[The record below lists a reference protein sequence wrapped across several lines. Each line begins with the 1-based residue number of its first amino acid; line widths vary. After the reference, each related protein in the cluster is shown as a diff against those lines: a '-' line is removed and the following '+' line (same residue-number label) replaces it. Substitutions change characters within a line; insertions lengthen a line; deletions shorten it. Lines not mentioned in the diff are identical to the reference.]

1 MAKAVARMVTATT
14 TVPILTSAAC
24 TARRAAE
31 GADSWMVAKAFARVV
46 PATTK
51 VLVRTDAGAGA
62 MNGGLAAG
70 GGAGGPGGAVGG
82 TGGGTGARRMTRSK
96 HGLGGPAMALSPRRK
111 RSRCAPA
118 AVGRVLASQ
127 RG

>member
-1 MAKAVARMVTATT
+1 
-14 TVPILTSAAC
+14 
-24 TARRAAE
+24 
-31 GADSWMVAKAFARVV
+31 MVAKAFARVV

-70 GGAGGPGGAVGG
+70 GGVGGPGGTVGG
-82 TGGGTGARRMTRSK
+82 TGAGTGARRMTRSK

-127 RG
+127 RGQERPARSASGAVASAQALGGATSSWCG